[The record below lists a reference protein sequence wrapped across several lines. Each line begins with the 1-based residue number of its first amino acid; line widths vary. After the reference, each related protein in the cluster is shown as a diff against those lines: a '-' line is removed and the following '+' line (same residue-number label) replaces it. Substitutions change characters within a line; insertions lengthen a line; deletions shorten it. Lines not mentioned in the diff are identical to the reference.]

1 MKIILVVEDSR
12 LMLEMLSTILRAK
25 GFDVVQANNGHDAL
39 KIIDG
44 RHVDMVITDLIMPG
58 MDGIEL
64 TRVIRSRGE
73 YKTIPILM
81 ATTQSNEKLKK
92 IGKAAGV
99 TAWLAKPFRPGN
111 LTALVINIICPKQS

>member
-12 LMLEMLSTILRAK
+12 LLLEMLSTVLRAK
-25 GFDVVQANNGHDAL
+25 GFGVVEANNGHDAL

-44 RHVDMVITDLIMPG
+44 GHIDMVITDLIMPG

-64 TRVIRSRGE
+64 TRLIRSRNE

-92 IGKAAGV
+92 IGKTAGV
-99 TAWLAKPFRPGN
+99 TAWLAKPFRPEN
-111 LTALVINIICPKQS
+111 LTALVSSVISPTQF